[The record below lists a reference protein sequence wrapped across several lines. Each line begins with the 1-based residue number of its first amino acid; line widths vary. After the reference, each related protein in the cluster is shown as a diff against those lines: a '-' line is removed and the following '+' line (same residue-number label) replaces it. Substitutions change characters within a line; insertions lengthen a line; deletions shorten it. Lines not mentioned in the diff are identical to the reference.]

1 MAARTCSTVR
11 DSDCVYLHLEKQS
24 QIQNCFR
31 DIQDQRIPKSDY
43 LRECQGQACSKLILS
58 TCLFHSCLPSP
69 EKWKSDAN
77 LFKKYSGSKNTQ
89 ICLAYSMPRAGML
102 QTNILY
108 IFFFFFF
115 HYLRTKSQ
123 TPILSRNIEDQRIL
137 KCHRLRGCQPGEGL
151 LQTNP
156 PCLFLSLMAIQM
168 QKIQVRHQSIPE
180 MLRMKKY
187 PNLIGQEHF
196 WP

>member
-115 HYLRTKSQ
+115 IIY
-123 TPILSRNIEDQRIL
+123 E
-137 KCHRLRGCQPGEGL
+137 
-151 LQTNP
+151 
-156 PCLFLSLMAIQM
+156 
-168 QKIQVRHQSIPE
+168 QKVRHQSFQEI
-180 MLRMKKY
+180 LRIKEYSNVIDWEDASQGKAFSK
-187 PNLIGQEHF
+187 LIHPACF
-196 WP
+196 FH